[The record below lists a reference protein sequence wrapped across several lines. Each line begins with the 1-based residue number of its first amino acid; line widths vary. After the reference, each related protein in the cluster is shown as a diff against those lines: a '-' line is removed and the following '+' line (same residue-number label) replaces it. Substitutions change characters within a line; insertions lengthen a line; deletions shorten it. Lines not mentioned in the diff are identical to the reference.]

1 MLEGWLSW
9 QCIYVFLEWRCCL
22 NLWCRLLGLHKRYVN
37 VEALLVLEG
46 RFSWQCIDI
55 LLEWRCCLN
64 LRYCLLGLH
73 SWYFNVEAKLVLVLA
88 ELSWLSWQSWELLSV
103 YF

>member
-1 MLEGWLSW
+1 MLEGWLSR
-9 QCIYVFLEWRCCL
+9 QCIYVLLQRCRCR
-22 NLWCRLLGLHKRYVN
+22 NLWCCLLGLHSWYLN

-46 RFSWQCIDI
+46 RFSWQCIDV

-73 SWYFNVEAKLVLVLA
+73 SWYVNVEAKLVLVLA
-88 ELSWLSWQSWELLSV
+88 ELSWLGWQSWELLGV